1 MKISQTK
8 SGAVTV
14 LKLEG
19 HLDSTTS
26 SALQAELLPL
36 MDAASARVAVDM
48 TAVEYVSSAGLRIVL
63 MAAKKAQASGS
74 KIAIFGL
81 SNPVRE
87 TFEISGFSRL
97 ISIVGTEA
105 DALDAL
111 TS

>member
-1 MKISQTK
+1 MKISQTNN
-8 SGAVTV
+8 GPVTI

-26 SALQAELLPL
+26 STLQAQLLPL
-36 MDAASARVAVDM
+36 MEAASARVAVDM

-63 MAAKKAQASGS
+63 MAAKKAQTSGAR
-74 KIAIFGL
+74 IAIFGL

-97 ISIVGTEA
+97 ISIVETEV
-105 DALDAL
+105 DALKAL
-111 TS
+111 TA